1 MGEHLLPGNPPIAVD
16 VRHSA
21 RARRLSL
28 RISRRD
34 GRVTLTLPR
43 GMAVREGMAFAV
55 EREEWLRRNLAEIRA
70 TLVEEVP
77 LAFGG
82 TVPFRGEAVR
92 LVPGAVRGPVLREG
106 ELVLPP
112 DAARIGAR
120 VQGFLKAQARD
131 ALAEAVD
138 RHAARLG
145 RAYGRITLRDTKGRW
160 GSCSV
165 RGDLMFSWRLV
176 MAPPSVLDYVAAHE
190 VAHLAEMNHS
200 QAFWAVV
207 ARLYPGYAVERAW
220 LRAHG
225 PGLHAVRF
233 TG

>member
-106 ELVLPP
+106 ELVLP
-112 DAARIGAR
+112 
-120 VQGFLKAQARD
+120 

-207 ARLYPGYAVERAW
+207 ARLYPGYAAERAW